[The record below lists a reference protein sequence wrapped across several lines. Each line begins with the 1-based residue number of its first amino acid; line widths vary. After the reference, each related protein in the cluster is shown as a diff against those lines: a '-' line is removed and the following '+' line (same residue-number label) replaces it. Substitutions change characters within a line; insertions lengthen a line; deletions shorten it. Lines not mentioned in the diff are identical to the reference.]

1 MPLGISE
8 SALRRAYGPL
18 DLSGIYSSIDYIS
31 KQAALEKKL
40 AKQAQQKEYYTSL
53 ASLNKDISG
62 TRAVDNPEIMQN
74 YNKFKSAYQQL
85 IANPNL
91 INRNP
96 ELYGQ
101 LMSEANTGYEN
112 AIELSQKSK
121 AKKEYHRKLA
131 AQAIANPNKFK
142 EDALQAMSK
151 FEQITSKDLD
161 EQGIDDMDKLIY
173 QGPDFVKVSKELQ
186 DVSKIKGIIAKVPI
200 ARDDKYG
207 ASIFSN
213 YEIPNVGA
221 IQSNIINF
229 LSTKTKR
236 DKDAILERLGP
247 QFEVVRNEY
256 NNLRDSELETFK
268 TETGEDLFP
277 VHTSPFTGQQTRK
290 IDLNFDD
297 PTTDGRINAFLLA
310 KNILPIKTAAP
321 IKGQQYMTVFDKGEV
336 GKRQM
341 INDLALKL
349 QTTME
354 GFRQIN
360 RAALL
365 ETGLKKKMEYGYL
378 DPTSLLQLRTLGGLI
393 GKKAWQD
400 AEYGDIKLDEEQ
412 LKLIQEELQ
421 KITQKV
427 MGTKPKTPTPAAK
440 KTIKGF

>member
-1 MPLGISE
+1 
-8 SALRRAYGPL
+8 
-18 DLSGIYSSIDYIS
+18 
-31 KQAALEKKL
+31 
-40 AKQAQQKEYYTSL
+40 
-53 ASLNKDISG
+53 
-62 TRAVDNPEIMQN
+62 
-74 YNKFKSAYQQL
+74 
-85 IANPNL
+85 
-91 INRNP
+91 
-96 ELYGQ
+96 
-101 LMSEANTGYEN
+101 
-112 AIELSQKSK
+112 
-121 AKKEYHRKLA
+121 
-131 AQAIANPNKFK
+131 
-142 EDALQAMSK
+142 
-151 FEQITSKDLD
+151 
-161 EQGIDDMDKLIY
+161 
-173 QGPDFVKVSKELQ
+173 
-186 DVSKIKGIIAKVPI
+186 
-200 ARDDKYG
+200 
-207 ASIFSN
+207 
-213 YEIPNVGA
+213 
-221 IQSNIINF
+221 
-229 LSTKTKR
+229 
-236 DKDAILERLGP
+236 
-247 QFEVVRNEY
+247 
-256 NNLRDSELETFK
+256 
-268 TETGEDLFP
+268 LFP